1 MNCRSIGTHG
11 ARKHVEE
18 TSPFSCQVFTFCF
31 HPRPSVYVRCPV
43 MEVKSFED
51 EEVAKLLTDS
61 FSPGIVSYL

>member
-1 MNCRSIGTHG
+1 VNWYPWGEE
-11 ARKHVEE
+11 ARRRDV
-18 TSPFSCQVFTFCF
+18 PIFL
-31 HPRPSVYVRCPV
+31 CPV